1 VSEGEIK
8 KDSYHHG
15 HLREELIRRGL
26 EALEREGAEA
36 LSLRA
41 LAEAA
46 GVSKTAPYR
55 HFKDKDL
62 FLGALADEGYRLL
75 YGALKASIEINHS
88 RKRSESPISAMGR
101 AYMAFAVSRPALYR
115 LMNSP
120 MICRMPQELIG
131 WARKSLL
138 LLAETLVASRNNSK
152 NPDLQAPQSSLTEG
166 EGASVRVP
174 TPDLDATTAA
184 WAYIHGLVL
193 IRIDGLYPSDL
204 REPDWDRLAGVIP
217 QIPKSGDGK
226 EP

>member
-1 VSEGEIK
+1 MSEPEPR
-8 KDSYHHG
+8 KDTYHHG

-26 EALEREGAEA
+26 EALEREGAET
-36 LSLRA
+36 LSLRS

-62 FLGALADEGYRLL
+62 FLGALADEGYRRLHE
-75 YGALKASIEINHS
+75 ALTASVEAGP
-88 RKRSESPISAMGR
+88 KRRRAESPVAAMGR

-120 MICRMPQELIG
+120 LMCRMPAEFIG

-138 LLAETLVASRNNSK
+138 LLAETLEASRADSAK
-152 NPDLQAPQSSLTEG
+152 G
-166 EGASVRVP
+166 RGARRAGH
-174 TPDLDATTAA
+174 PDLDATAAA

-193 IRIDGLYPSDL
+193 IRIDGLYPADL
-204 REPDWDRLAGVIP
+204 PEPDWDRLAGVVP
-217 QIPKSGDGK
+217 ELPGR
-226 EP
+226 